1 MHLCNEYLSLQKKKK
16 KKKVDIQDVARNY
29 CSTFHARRTAQ
40 LRALRVQ
47 ASSARSAYLADP
59 ANQRALDEL
68 RNTAAD
74 LQQHRQQQAA
84 TDALRA
90 GVLLHEYGD
99 QSTFYFHHL
108 HRQRQQATTISQLQ
122 LQPTSLVAD
131 LCTDVGRQQANSII
145 VSFFSADSASGMF
158 QELQADS
165 SGQHAL
171 LSSLDRQLPVEAQ
184 QACEGAAEGVTLEE
198 LHSALKASARGKK
211 PGSDGLPYEFFT
223 QFWDLLG
230 PELLA
235 VLQDSFQTQ
244 HAPSLLASMTQGVI
258 TLLYKGKGSH
268 ALLDSYRPIT
278 LLNSD
283 YKLLAKALASRFGPA
298 LQHVVDPTQTAFVP
312 GRWIG
317 DNVLFFCFWE
327 GEIFITQVQR

>member
-1 MHLCNEYLSLQKKKK
+1 MPAFIISHPAFKTLMTAHIQAFFQAYPVSPTLNRADRWDLL
-16 KKKVDIQDVARNY
+16 KVDTQDVARNY

-47 ASSARSAYLADP
+47 ASLARSAYLADP

-122 LQPTSLVAD
+122 LQPTSPVAD
-131 LCTDVGRQQANSII
+131 LCTDVGRQQASSII
-145 VSFFSADSASGMF
+145 VNFFSADSASGMF
-158 QELQADS
+158 QELQTDS
-165 SGQHAL
+165 SAQHAL

-198 LHSALKASARGKK
+198 LHSALKASARGNK

-230 PELLA
+230 A
-235 VLQDSFQTQ
+235 
-244 HAPSLLASMTQGVI
+244 
-258 TLLYKGKGSH
+258 
-268 ALLDSYRPIT
+268 
-278 LLNSD
+278 
-283 YKLLAKALASRFGPA
+283 KLLQGNPQGIAHLPCEPLGAALF
-298 LQHVVDPTQTAFVP
+298 P
-312 GRWIG
+312 GE
-317 DNVLFFCFWE
+317 LTFFFFFFFFWVTE
-327 GEIFITQVQR
+327 ELPILRQQEAAADARRT